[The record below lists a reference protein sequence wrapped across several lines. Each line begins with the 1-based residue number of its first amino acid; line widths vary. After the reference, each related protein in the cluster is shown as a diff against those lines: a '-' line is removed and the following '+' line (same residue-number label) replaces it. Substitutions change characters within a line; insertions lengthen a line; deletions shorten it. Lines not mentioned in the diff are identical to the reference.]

1 MRAASY
7 SLLLSLLGA
16 PALAFAQQAKFADP
30 ATAAQLPVS
39 GVSSVGYVTVALA
52 IVLGMVYGAA
62 WLLRRL
68 KTFNRG
74 GQQNL
79 DVLEAVSLGP
89 KERAVLVRVKDRQ
102 ILLGVSPG
110 RVTMLVDLGQQA
122 IESPQGP
129 QAGPSAA
136 NNSTEPPT
144 FKSLLKR
151 SMGLS

>member
-1 MRAASY
+1 MRIASH

-16 PALAFAQQAKFADP
+16 PALAVAQQAKFADP
-30 ATAAQLPVS
+30 AAATQLPVS

-79 DVLEAVSLGP
+79 DVLEAISVGP

-102 ILLGVSPG
+102 VLLGVAPG
-110 RVTMLVDLGQQA
+110 RVTLLVDLGQQA
-122 IESPQGP
+122 GESSQGP
-129 QAGPSAA
+129 QPSSSAA
-136 NNSTEPPT
+136 NNPAEAPT